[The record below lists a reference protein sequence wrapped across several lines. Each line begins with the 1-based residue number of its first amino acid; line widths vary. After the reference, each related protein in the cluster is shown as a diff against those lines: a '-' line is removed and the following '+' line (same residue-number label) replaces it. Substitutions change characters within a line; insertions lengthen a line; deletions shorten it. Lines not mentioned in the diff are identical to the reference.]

1 MVVMEAGILCWLV
14 CYVRGGNQRF
24 GELNTCAGYTPP
36 GNNRVVYQYCHSHS
50 GRGCGIHHP
59 EITGLYTKYV
69 YAEGKKTGIHHPEIT
84 GLYTITPRKDGSRLG
99 YTPPRN
105 NRVVYHKMPH
115 VEFEERYTPPRNNG
129 VVYRWTLCYHCRDG
143 EDIVQS
149 LHTFS
154 AAVSYSAT
162 SHRAFSTCL

>member
-1 MVVMEAGILCWLV
+1 MHGRRGSRNTLFAGSH
-14 CYVRGGNQRF
+14 VRGDDQRF
-24 GELNTCAGYTPP
+24 GELNTCAGYTAP
-36 GNNRVVYQYCHSHS
+36 GNNRVVYQTLSVIS
-50 GRGCGIHHP
+50 DIWW
-59 EITGLYTKYV
+59 YTAPGNNRVV
-69 YAEGKKTGIHHPEIT
+69 YREVCC
-84 GLYTITPRKDGSRLG
+84 RLRDEW

-143 EDIVQS
+143 EDNVQS